1 MCIYYIYIYLRAQP
15 YLYGSIPIQTHIYA
29 HTHTEAATLGQF
41 LLKAKPVA
49 PEARMS
55 GHTKAAVALSHIRD
69 HPMIR
74 RQNIHSSSR

>member
-49 PEARMS
+49 PEAGMS
-55 GHTKAAVALSHIRD
+55 GHTKASQEAAVALSHIRD

-74 RQNIHSSSR
+74 R